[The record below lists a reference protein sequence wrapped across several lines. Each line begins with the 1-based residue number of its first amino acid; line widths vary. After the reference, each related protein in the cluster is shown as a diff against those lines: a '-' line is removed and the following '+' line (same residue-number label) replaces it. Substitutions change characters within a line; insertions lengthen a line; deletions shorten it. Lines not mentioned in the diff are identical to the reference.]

1 MSICAYTHPLPDLY
15 LFVSVSDSISNHHVI
30 PRTFHP
36 FLELAKVLML
46 RRARHASGLDAEVS
60 ASDLGSDSDSSTSK
74 VEGDDEDEDE
84 TRTTRRRPR
93 TRQRGKCIAVC
104 TVYIVISILIHQ
116 CRARARAHNR
126 ELLAQ
131 YEVLLYLVPDL
142 HKDIHLLDDKQV
154 GVLAEYVRSLP
165 SLGYLY

>member
-1 MSICAYTHPLPDLY
+1 M
-15 LFVSVSDSISNHHVI
+15 
-30 PRTFHP
+30 
-36 FLELAKVLML
+36 
-46 RRARHASGLDAEVS
+46 
-60 ASDLGSDSDSSTSK
+60 
-74 VEGDDEDEDE
+74 
-84 TRTTRRRPR
+84 
-93 TRQRGKCIAVC
+93 C

-165 SLGYLY
+165 SLGYLYYHDPSQIKHEAGKARTADWIHLVGRIIGYIAESLIRKWLTSLQPSLNDDAGGGV